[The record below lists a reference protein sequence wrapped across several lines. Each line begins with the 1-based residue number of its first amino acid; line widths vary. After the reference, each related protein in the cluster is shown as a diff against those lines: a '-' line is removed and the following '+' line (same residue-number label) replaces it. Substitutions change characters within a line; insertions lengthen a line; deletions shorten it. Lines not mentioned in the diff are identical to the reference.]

1 MDYSPYR
8 SLGSQR
14 HPSPTDS
21 TVLVVDDDVD
31 IVDFVATALI
41 TVGYHVLAGVGAD
54 ALQIAQLAHPDV
66 ILMDLRMPGIDG
78 IEMSRRLRAHPETAD
93 IPIVAMSAQDFPRDS
108 GFHAL
113 VNDRLS
119 KPFHLKD
126 LYGAVALWS
135 GPDRAKLY
143 FTS

>member
-1 MDYSPYR
+1 MVYSAG
-8 SLGSQR
+8 SLLGSR
-14 HPSPTDS
+14 VNRNPLES
-21 TVLVVDDDVD
+21 TILIVDDDAD
-31 IVDFVATALI
+31 IVDFVETALI
-41 TVGYHVLAGVGAD
+41 TVGYHVLTGIGAE
-54 ALQIAQLAHPDV
+54 ALRIAHVAHPDV

-78 IEMSRRLRAHPETAD
+78 IEMSRRLRADPETAE
-93 IPIVAMSAQDFPRDS
+93 IPIVAMSAQDFPCDS
-108 GFHAL
+108 GFQTL

-135 GPDRAKLY
+135 GDDRTRHF